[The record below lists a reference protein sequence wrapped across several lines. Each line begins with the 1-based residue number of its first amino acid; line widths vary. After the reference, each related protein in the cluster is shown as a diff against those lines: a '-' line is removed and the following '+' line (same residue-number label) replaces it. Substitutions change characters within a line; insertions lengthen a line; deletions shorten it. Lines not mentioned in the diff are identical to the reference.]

1 MSLAHRSSRSSAIVD
16 AAHDAFS
23 EQGYHGAS
31 IADIAR
37 RVGVVEGAIYKH
49 FASKR
54 ELLTEVIRAFYEPL
68 IRAAAEG
75 AEAIESPRERLR
87 FLVRRQL
94 QAFTDE
100 PGVCRLIISEARPLD
115 DYSRSEIGEL
125 SRRYTS
131 LAVAAIEDGIAQGVF
146 RADVPVPV
154 IRDLLY
160 GSTEHLAW
168 RSLTGR
174 GRLDID
180 TLADQVMALLL
191 GGLAAADPKVAT
203 LATEV
208 DRLARIVDRLDPLD
222 PPKFGEESPP
232 TGDNS
237 PNFGSGNGSAGDRAA
252 GKARAS

>member
-1 MSLAHRSSRSSAIVD
+1 MSLAHRSGRSAAIV
-16 AAHDAFS
+16 AAAREAFS
-23 EQGYHGAS
+23 EHGYHGAS

-54 ELLTEVIRAFYEPL
+54 ELLTEVIRDFYEPL
-68 IRAAAEG
+68 IAAAAEG
-75 AEAIESPRERLR
+75 ASAIESPRERLR

-100 PGVCRLIISEARPLD
+100 PAVCRLIISEARPLD
-115 DYSRSEIGEL
+115 DYSRSEVGEL
-125 SRRYTS
+125 GRRYTS
-131 LAVAAIEDGIAQGVF
+131 LAVAAIEEGIAQGTF
-146 RADVPVPV
+146 RADIPVPV
-154 IRDLLY
+154 VRDLLY

-180 TLADQVMALLL
+180 TLADQVMSLLL
-191 GGLAAADPKVAT
+191 GGLDVPDPSHAS

-208 DRLARIVDRLDPLD
+208 DRLARIVDRLDP
-222 PPKFGEESPP
+222 PP
-232 TGDNS
+232 
-237 PNFGSGNGSAGDRAA
+237 AA
-252 GKARAS
+252 MAS